1 MSMLLDTIKGA
12 ESGASIVDKTQF
24 MDDEQYHQNMYMLES
39 ALRELGQDSTSK
51 SVASGDVSPYDAD
64 LRRIIEAV
72 TLE

>member
-12 ESGASIVDKTQF
+12 ESGASNDDKPQF
-24 MDDEQYHQNMYMLES
+24 MDDDQSHQNMYMLES
-39 ALRELGQDSTSK
+39 ALRELGKDSTSK
-51 SVASGDVSPYDAD
+51 SIVSGDVSPYDAD